1 MVDDLR
7 HTGWRSDRAR
17 ALTRSLPLSARA
29 ARALRANTLFI
40 FIAYAITYLLIGVI
54 VAVYIW
60 CLSIDHSLLGKW
72 DSAPRVSIYMGAN
85 WPPPIHAEGQWWRTL
100 SSVFLHGG
108 LLHIGF
114 NAYALYVLGPMVERL
129 SGGARYFI

>member
-40 FIAYAITYLLIGVI
+40 FIAYAHHLPADRRDRGSVYLVLKHRSFPVREVGLCAAGLDLYGRELAATHSRRRAVVAHVVIGI
-54 VAVYIW
+54 LTRRFAA
-60 CLSIDHSLLGKW
+60 H
-72 DSAPRVSIYMGAN
+72 R
-85 WPPPIHAEGQWWRTL
+85 
-100 SSVFLHGG
+100 F
-108 LLHIGF
+108 
-114 NAYALYVLGPMVERL
+114 
-129 SGGARYFI
+129 